1 VLAFT
6 AGTFLSIA
14 TSDLLPELQFHA
26 HDRGKLSLALIAGI
40 AVSALI
46 GGFEMTGHGH
56 DIETVPPNIRQ
67 HEKTTEQPL

>member
-14 TSDLLPELQFHA
+14 TSDLLPELQFHT

-40 AVSALI
+40 TVSALI
-46 GGFEMTGHGH
+46 GRFEGTGHGH
-56 DIETVPPNIRQ
+56 GAESVPPNIHQ
-67 HEKTTEQPL
+67 HDARPE